1 MYGLVN
7 KAIEDMV
14 CSNYGE
20 KVWQE
25 IKQKADLGLETF
37 VSMEGYPD
45 DVTHRL
51 VKAASEVLQISADD
65 IMEAFGEYWVKY
77 TAQEGYGEMLDM
89 SGDTLPEF
97 LENLD
102 DMHARV
108 GVIFPRL
115 QPPSFEVERRVAE
128 GRKSNR
134 LVECEEEQES
144 DSLNS
149 GVEHGEETSSFPPLK
164 LKYYS
169 HRQGLAPMVN
179 GLVKGL
185 GERFDTD
192 VEIVQTQ
199 SREDGHDCD
208 EFSVKYQPRNLEQ

>member
-7 KAIEDMV
+7 KAIKEMV
-14 CSNYGE
+14 CSNYDE
-20 KVWQE
+20 ETWNK
-25 IKQKADLGLETF
+25 IKQKADINLEAF

-51 VKAASEVLQISADD
+51 VKAASEVLQISASE
-65 IMEAFGEYWVKY
+65 IMAAFGEYWVKY

-108 GVIFPRL
+108 GVIFPKL
-115 QPPSFEVERRVAE
+115 QPPSFE
-128 GRKSNR
+128 
-134 LVECEEEQES
+134 CEDETTT
-144 DSLNS
+144 NS
-149 GVEHGEETSSFPPLK
+149 LK
-164 LKYYS
+164 LKYHS
-169 HRQGLAPMVN
+169 HRQGLAPMVS

-192 VEIVQTQ
+192 VEIIQTQ
-199 SREDGHDCD
+199 SREDGHECD
-208 EFSVKYQPRNLEQ
+208 EFSVKYKPRNSE